1 MSGIDLHMPILI
13 VDEYKTMVRLIRNRL
28 HQLGFDNVDEAP
40 DGGTALGK
48 LRSKAYSLIIS
59 DWYMKPMSGLEL
71 LRQVRAD
78 SRLKRLPFIMLAP
91 DGGSDK
97 VAAAERAGVSSYLVK
112 PFDTGT
118 LADRLASV
126 IGAS

>member
-1 MSGIDLHMPILI
+1 MSGIDFHMPILI

-28 HQLGFDNVDEAP
+28 RQLGFDNVDAAP

-48 LRSKAYSLIIS
+48 LRSKAYSLVIS
-59 DWYMKPMSGLEL
+59 DWHMKPMSGLEL

-78 SRLKRLPFIMLAP
+78 TRLKRLPFIMLAP
-91 DGGSDK
+91 DGRSDK

-112 PFDTGT
+112 PFDAGT

-126 IGAS
+126 IGAF